1 MLSLWALSF
10 YVSNELRQEL
20 QHLLGEQA
28 RRALAP
34 LGYTRPD

>member
-1 MLSLWALSF
+1 VPGTREPQLVAA
-10 YVSNELRQEL
+10 YV

-34 LGYTRPD
+34 LGYTRPE